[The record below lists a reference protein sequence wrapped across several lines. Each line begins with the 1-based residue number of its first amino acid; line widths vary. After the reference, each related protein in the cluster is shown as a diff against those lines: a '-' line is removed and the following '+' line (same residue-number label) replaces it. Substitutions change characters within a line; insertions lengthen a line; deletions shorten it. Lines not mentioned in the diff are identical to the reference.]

1 METETEGG
9 GGDGEDVGD
18 DGAEGFVGLTCGS
31 LGTLTCGSL
40 GGLTCGTGVGFDG
53 DGDCAG
59 FGPDV
64 DEGPLPD
71 SFSG

>member
-1 METETEGG
+1 METETGG
-9 GGDGEDVGD
+9 GGEGCED
-18 DGAEGFVGLTCGS
+18 DGAGLAGGS
-31 LGTLTCGSL
+31 LGRLTCGSL

-53 DGDCAG
+53 DGDCAS